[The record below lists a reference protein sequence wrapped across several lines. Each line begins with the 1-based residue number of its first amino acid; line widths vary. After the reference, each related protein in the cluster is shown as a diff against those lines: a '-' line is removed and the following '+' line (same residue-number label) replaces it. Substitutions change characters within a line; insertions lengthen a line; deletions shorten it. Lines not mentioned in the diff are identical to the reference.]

1 MIPIFIVLSHLG
13 LVGSNNL
20 ARILSSKKRFP
31 VDGAIPVQVR
41 KNFEP
46 KSLYLLEKR
55 IVINQNK
62 KGLKAP
68 LSIYS

>member
-1 MIPIFIVLSHLG
+1 LV

>member
-1 MIPIFIVLSHLG
+1 LG

-46 KSLYLLEKR
+46 KSFYLLEKR